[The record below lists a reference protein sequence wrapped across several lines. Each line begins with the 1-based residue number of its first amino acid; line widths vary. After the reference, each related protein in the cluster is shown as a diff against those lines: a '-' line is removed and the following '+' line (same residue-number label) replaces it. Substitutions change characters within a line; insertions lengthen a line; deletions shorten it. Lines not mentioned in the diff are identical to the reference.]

1 MKVRECMCNE
11 VNWIKPEDSVSSCAK
26 IMNENHIGCVPVC
39 DESKNLVGLV
49 TDRDIVLRSI
59 AVDKDV
65 NTTPVSEI
73 MTSEICCCNP
83 DMEISEIQSI
93 MAENQIRRIPVVE
106 NNKVVGI
113 LTLGD
118 LAANKNISNEGVSI
132 TFENICNCDKKN
144 AE

>member
-1 MKVRECMCNE
+1 MIVRECMCNE
-11 VNWIKPEDSVSSCAK
+11 VNCIKPEDSVSNCAK

-39 DESKNLVGLV
+39 DESENLVGLV